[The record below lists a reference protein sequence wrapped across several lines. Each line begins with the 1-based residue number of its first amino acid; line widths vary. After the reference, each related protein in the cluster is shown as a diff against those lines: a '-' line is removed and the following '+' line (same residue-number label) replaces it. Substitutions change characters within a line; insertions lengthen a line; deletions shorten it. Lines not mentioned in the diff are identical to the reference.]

1 MNLVPTIAIL
11 AALAVM
17 ITLTLYT
24 LYVLSH
30 PFGTDT
36 PLIAPERLQQV
47 RELIQQLQ

>member
-11 AALAVM
+11 AVAPVM

-30 PFGTDT
+30 PFGTT
-36 PLIAPERLQQV
+36 VPFISPERLLQAQ
-47 RELIQQLQ
+47 EHIQQLR

>member
-30 PFGTDT
+30 PFGTAV
-36 PLIAPERLQQV
+36 PFISPERLLQAQ
-47 RELIQQLQ
+47 EHIQQLR